1 MEKEIMGKGA
11 GEVSGRRRGGSL
23 LFSMLTIILILL
35 FIADISTGTSA
46 LGFREIAD
54 IIRGRG
60 NPDLIPLL
68 ISFRLPRALTA
79 IIAGVALSL
88 SGLQMQTLFR
98 NPLAG
103 PYVLGISSGAS
114 LGVALLILGV
124 SGIGVAG
131 HLPVA
136 GNWAIAVAAWLGS
149 GLVLL
154 LVMSVSFR
162 VRDIMTVLILGIM
175 LASAISAVVSIL
187 QYFSSESMLKAF
199 VIWTM
204 GSLGNLSWIQLQ
216 ILLAGSG
223 AGILL
228 AILSAKRLDA
238 LLTGEEFAR
247 SMGVNITASRA
258 LIMVSTTLMAGSV
271 TAFCGPIAFIGIA
284 VPHIARLILGST
296 LHRYLI
302 PGSAVIGAI
311 VMLAGD
317 IISQV
322 PGSDTLLPINSVTS
336 LIGIPVIVW
345 IIIRKNRLIS
355 VG

>member
-1 MEKEIMGKGA
+1 MEREAIVRGDGKRSGGGMGVA
-11 GEVSGRRRGGSL
+11 L
-23 LFSMLTIILILL
+23 LFSLLALVLILL
-35 FIADISTGTSA
+35 FIIDISTGTSV
-46 LGFREIAD
+46 LGFREIMD
-54 IIRGRG
+54 IIMGRG
-60 NPDLIPLL
+60 KQELIPLL
-68 ISFRLPRALTA
+68 VNFRLPRAITA
-79 IIAGVALSL
+79 VIAGVALSL

-114 LGVALLILGV
+114 LGVALLILGA
-124 SGIGVAG
+124 SGIGIAG

-136 GNWAIAVAAWLGS
+136 GNWAIAIAAWCGS
-149 GLVLL
+149 GVVLL

-199 VIWTM
+199 VVWTM
-204 GSLGNLSWIQLQ
+204 GSLGNLSWIQIK

-228 AILSAKRLDA
+228 TLLSAKRLDA
-238 LLTGEEFAR
+238 LLIGEEYAKSLGVDITVAR
-247 SMGVNITASRA
+247 ILMMTG
-258 LIMVSTTLMAGSV
+258 TTLMAGSV

-296 LHRYLI
+296 LHRFLI
-302 PGSAVIGAI
+302 PGSALAGAI

-317 IISQV
+317 IISQA
-322 PGSDTLLPINSVTS
+322 PGSDIILPINSVTS

-345 IIIRKNRLIS
+345 IIIRKNRLIT
-355 VG
+355 VA